1 MSMHRAAFGLLLAL
15 SLLVGCRRN
24 ESNGRVIVLGLDG
37 VDPDTVD
44 LLLSEGQ
51 LPNFARI
58 RREGAYGR
66 LASSDP
72 MLSPILWTTIAT
84 GKTPADHRITHFV
97 ATNPKNGDEIPVT
110 SHMRRVKA
118 LWNVLSEQGRRV
130 AVVGWWATWPAETV
144 NGAIV
149 SDHTCYHFLL
159 PEGQQGAPDQLGV
172 VHPPELWPEVA
183 ALVRRPH
190 DLGPRDLADFV
201 RVSPEELARPFR
213 FEDDLA
219 HFKWALATAQSYAK
233 IGLHL
238 WEKQHPDLLL
248 SYIEATDT
256 TSHLF
261 GHLFRATGLSGELA
275 AQQEHYGKAVE
286 QMYRYAD
293 QIVGE
298 YLAAM
303 DANTTL
309 IVLSD
314 HGFQLGLAHDDPSTT
329 RDMRRVS
336 ERFHRKEAILYLY
349 GRGVRPRAS
358 IENAQLVDIA
368 PTVLSLVGI
377 APARDMTGRVLDE
390 ALRFAPPDRTVASFE
405 SPGAAPEVAASDENV
420 DPQIVERLAQLG
432 YLDASSSKGDRNL
445 AGILFEAGRHEEA
458 AQIYARLVLREPDD
472 GSLRASY
479 AGALGALGR
488 YDEALAQLDRAVALD
503 PLNPEAYY
511 NQGLIHERRNQR
523 DAAVSAYRSALRYR
537 PGYEPATAALQRL
550 LGTTRIEEPPTPAEA
565 LATKLAERASEAARR
580 GDYDTALN
588 QLGEAERIAPKLAL
602 IQQYRSNVAFLRGD
616 RAAAIAALERALKL
630 EPDNALFRLNLE
642 RLRAADPGGARGS
655 RRDRSSVRST
665 PPVRNRRG
673 RRRNVRCVRVSSR
686 R

>member
-1 MSMHRAAFGLLLAL
+1 M
-15 SLLVGCRRN
+15 
-24 ESNGRVIVLGLDG
+24 VLGLDG

-66 LASSDP
+66 LASSEP

-84 GKTPADHRITHFV
+84 GKPPADHRITHFV
-97 ATNPKNGDEIPVT
+97 ATNPKTGAEIPVT
-110 SHMRRVKA
+110 SQMRRVKA
-118 LWNVLSEQGRRV
+118 LWNVLSEHGRRA

-159 PEGQQGAPDQLGV
+159 PEGDQGASDPLGV
-172 VHPPELWPEVA
+172 VHPPELWPEVS
-183 ALVRRPH
+183 ALVRRPG
-190 DLGPRDLADFV
+190 DLRPEDVADFV
-201 RVSPEELARPFR
+201 HVAPEDLARPFR

-219 HFKWALATAQSYAK
+219 HFKWALATAQSYSK

-238 WEKQHPDLLL
+238 WEEQRPDVLLT
-248 SYIEATDT
+248 YIEATDT

-275 AQQEHYGKAVE
+275 MQQQHYGHAVE

-303 DANTTL
+303 DSNTTL

-336 ERFHRKEAILYLY
+336 ERFHRKEAILYLF
-349 GRGVRPRAS
+349 GRGVRPRAA

-368 PTVLSLVGI
+368 PTVLTLVGI
-377 APARDMTGRVLDE
+377 APARDMSGRVLDE
-390 ALRFAPPDRTVASFE
+390 ALRIAIPDRTVASFE
-405 SPGAAPEVAASDENV
+405 TPGAASAIAAGDESV
-420 DPQIVERLAQLG
+420 DPQIALRLAQLG
-432 YLDASSSKGDRNL
+432 YLDAISPSGDRNL

-458 AQIYARLVLREPDD
+458 AQISARLVEREPDE

-488 YDEALAQLDRAVALD
+488 YDEALAQLERAIALD

-511 NQGLIHERRNQR
+511 NQGLIHERRNER
-523 DAAVSAYRSALRYR
+523 DAAVAAYRSALRYR
-537 PGYEPATAALQRL
+537 PGYEPANAALQRL
-550 LGTTRIEEPPTPAEA
+550 VGTTQVEKPPTPAEA
-565 LATKLAERASEAARR
+565 LATKIAERAGESARH
-580 GDYDTALN
+580 GDYENALH
-588 QLGEAERIAPKLAL
+588 QLDEAERIAPKLAL

-616 RAAAIAALERALKL
+616 RPAAIAALEHALKL

-642 RLRAADPGGARGS
+642 RLRADPAPKPAPAAR
-655 RRDRSSVRST
+655 
-665 PPVRNRRG
+665 
-673 RRRNVRCVRVSSR
+673 
-686 R
+686 